1 MAKLQSL
8 LYLSSGNLPSKMAH
22 TIQVA
27 KMAQALSQK
36 LDNFEL
42 VTGGDILSTLK
53 GMDSEFKNWY
63 GLHSNFRVVRLPVHI
78 RAKYP
83 FPQNYQ
89 RRRYYK
95 LAVLY
100 ACLKSPSLVYTR
112 AGSIVNL
119 LLKIGIPV
127 LWEQHE
133 PINDLLNE
141 KSLYRN
147 FFTNKNLLGVVTIS
161 PQLAENYIKYDL
173 SPEKILVAHSAVDP
187 ISFLPYQAKD
197 SARQKLSLPQDE
209 KIVLYSGHLY
219 EYKGIPTI
227 LETAHLMPEYKF
239 VLVGGWAEDINRV
252 KEACKNTNLDN
263 VHIVGHVPQSEL
275 ATYLYAADVLLL
287 PTSKHW
293 KLGETTSP
301 LKLFEYMFA
310 KRPIVASA
318 LPTIMTVLR
327 DRENALLA
335 EPDEPLSFKKAIT
348 ELFENPLLANA
359 IAERAFQEVQSFT
372 WDSRAERVLQFAEQ
386 RLQEV
391 DKSANGYLKNLS
403 RFINQKG
410 I

>member
-1 MAKLQSL
+1 MTKLQSL
-8 LYLSSGNLPSKMAH
+8 LYLSYGNLPSKMAH

-36 LDNFEL
+36 LDDFEL
-42 VTGGDILSTLK
+42 VTGGDILSTMK
-53 GMDSEFKNWY
+53 GMDSEFRDWY
-63 GLHSNFRVVRLPVHI
+63 GLHCNFRVVRLPVHI

-89 RRRYYK
+89 RKRYFK

-112 AGSIVNL
+112 TVNIVEP

-127 LWEQHE
+127 LWERHE
-133 PINDLLNE
+133 PLNDPLGE
-141 KSLYRN
+141 KSPYRN
-147 FFTNKNLLGVVTIS
+147 FFTNKNLVGVVTIS
-161 PQLAENYIKYDL
+161 PRLAENYIQYDL
-173 SPEKILVAHSAVDP
+173 SPEKILVAHSAVDS

-197 SARQKLSLPQDE
+197 SARQKVSLPQDA

-227 LETAHLMPEYKF
+227 LETASLMPEYKF
-239 VLVGGWAEDINRV
+239 VLVGGWAEDINKV

-327 DRENALLA
+327 DRENALLV
-335 EPDEPLSFKKAIT
+335 EPDNAFSFKKAIT
-348 ELFENPLLANA
+348 DLFENPTLANA
-359 IAERAFQEVQSFT
+359 ITEHAFEEVQSFT

-386 RLQEV
+386 RLEGV
-391 DKSANGYLKNLS
+391 DKNTNNYLANLS
-403 RFINQKG
+403 KFINQKA

>member
-1 MAKLQSL
+1 MIKLQSL
-8 LYLSSGNLPSKMAH
+8 LYLSYGNLPSKMAH
-22 TIQVA
+22 TIQVT
-27 KMAQALSQK
+27 KMAQALSQQ
-36 LDNFEL
+36 LEDFEL

-63 GLHSNFRVVRLPVHI
+63 GLHCNFKVIRLPVHI

-89 RRRYYK
+89 RKRYFK

-112 AGSIVNL
+112 TVNIVEP

-127 LWEQHE
+127 LWERHE
-133 PINDLLNE
+133 PLDDPLGE
-141 KSLYRN
+141 KSPYRN
-147 FFTNKNLLGVVTIS
+147 FFTNKNLVGVVTIS
-161 PQLAENYIKYDL
+161 PRLAENYIQYDL

-187 ISFLPYQAKD
+187 ISFLPYQTKD
-197 SARQKLSLPQDE
+197 SARQKLSLGQDAN
-209 KIVLYSGHLY
+209 IILYSGHLY

-227 LETAHLMPEYKF
+227 LETARLMPEYKF
-239 VLVGGWAEDINRV
+239 VLVGGWAEDINKV
-252 KEACKNTNLDN
+252 KEACKNNNLDN
-263 VHIVGHVPQSEL
+263 VNIVGHVLQSEL

-287 PTSKHW
+287 PTSKNW

-327 DRENALLA
+327 DRENALLV

-348 ELFENPLLANA
+348 NLFENPALANA
-359 IAERAFQEVQSFT
+359 ITERAFQEVQSFT
-372 WDSRAERVLQFAEQ
+372 WDSRAEQVLQFAEQ
-386 RLQEV
+386 RL
-391 DKSANGYLKNLS
+391 DKIGENTNNTIKNLMEVIKK
-403 RFINQKG
+403 R
-410 I
+410 